1 MTYTLE
7 LYLEKCADS
16 NDERPYQGFAED
28 IGYDMWV
35 APMFGE
41 CHEVPC
47 WNRS

>member
-28 IGYDMWV
+28 IGYDIYVSCTNVWRMPW
-35 APMFGE
+35 GYLLE
-41 CHEVPC
+41 
-47 WNRS
+47 